1 MNKRVL
7 KGKELVWYIIAAVL
21 AVGGVALAVLSII
34 GDYLNVPAADNWIV
48 NAEEAVSTWSK
59 IEIDWLGWGTIF
71 IAVAFA
77 IAVVAL
83 LYFAK
88 KDIAEKEKAL
98 RRAQRLGGDLP
109 SVEE

>member
-7 KGKELVWYIIAAVL
+7 KGKELVWYIIAAIF
-21 AVGGVALAVLSII
+21 AIGGVSLAILSII

-71 IAVAFA
+71 VTLAFLIAV
-77 IAVVAL
+77 ITL

-88 KDIAEKEKAL
+88 KDISEKEKAL
-98 RRAQRLGGDLP
+98 RRAQRLGGDVP